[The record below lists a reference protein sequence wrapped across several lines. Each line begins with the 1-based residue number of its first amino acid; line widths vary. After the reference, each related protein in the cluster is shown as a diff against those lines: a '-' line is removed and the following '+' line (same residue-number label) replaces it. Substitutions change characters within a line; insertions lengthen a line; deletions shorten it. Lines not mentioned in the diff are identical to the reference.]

1 MTTLHLGVL
10 DFPYQPSQST
20 TPQPKKA
27 PKRPGRSRVH
37 KRHAK
42 KYQNISTGDVAEI
55 LEAKY
60 HIFEVFF
67 REHEADIAKDIENS
81 LGGAIESLL
90 MGGPVR
96 LDAFGSA
103 TSSIEARMKKFIAD
117 SEMEHL
123 GYPGV
128 PTGAALRGVD
138 HRKKHPYAK
147 RAARPSFL
155 DTTTFQGSMKSWVT
169 G

>member
-1 MTTLHLGVL
+1 MTVLHLGVL
-10 DFPYQPSQST
+10 DIPYIENQPT

-37 KRHAK
+37 KQHAK

-55 LEAKY
+55 LETKY

-90 MGGPVR
+90 MGGPPR

-103 TSSIEARMKKFIAD
+103 TSSIEARMKRFLSD
-117 SEMEHL
+117 QEMEKL

-128 PTGAALRGVD
+128 PTQAALRGVS
-138 HRKKHPYAK
+138 HRFAHPYK
-147 RAARPSFL
+147 RRAPRPSFI
-155 DTTTFQGSMKSWVT
+155 DTSTFMSSMKSWVD
-169 G
+169 

>member
-1 MTTLHLGVL
+1 MTTLHLGVIDVSYL
-10 DFPYQPSQST
+10 PPQPT

-42 KYQNISTGDVAEI
+42 KYENISTGDVAEI

-90 MGGPVR
+90 MGGPPQ

-103 TSSIEARMKKFIAD
+103 TSSIEARMKRFLSD
-117 SEMEHL
+117 QEMEKL

-128 PTGAALRGVD
+128 PTQAALRGVS
-138 HRKKHPYAK
+138 HRFKNPYAK
-147 RAARPSFL
+147 RAPRPSFI
-155 DTTTFQGSMKSWVT
+155 DTGTLQASMKSWVD
-169 G
+169 